1 MKNGKR
7 YYIAYG
13 SNLSVC
19 QMQWRCPDAKVVGK
33 GELKDWRL
41 LFKGSKT
48 GSYLTI
54 ERCEGFKVPVA
65 VWEVSERDEV
75 ALDRYE
81 GYPSFY
87 YKEEFPFE
95 FKSIKTGKKQKA
107 AVFVYIMHEERPL
120 GIPSRHYLETCAMGY
135 RLFKFD
141 MAVLQEALLHSKEV
155 TEE

>member
-1 MKNGKR
+1 MKNEKR

-13 SNLSVC
+13 SNLSVT
-19 QMQWRCPDAKVVGK
+19 QMHWRCPDAKVVGK

-54 ERCEGFKVPVA
+54 ERCKGSRVPVA
-65 VWEVSERDEV
+65 VWEVSERDET

-87 YKEEFPFE
+87 YKEELPFE
-95 FKSIKTGKKQKA
+95 YSGIRTGKKHKA
-107 AVFVYIMHEERPL
+107 TVFVYIMHEDRPL
-120 GIPSRHYLETCAMGY
+120 GIPSEHYLNICATGY
-135 RLFKFD
+135 YLFKFD
-141 MAVLQEALLHSKEV
+141 TKYLKEALRYSEEV
-155 TEE
+155 ME